1 MTYEFETLAIHAGQE
16 ADKETGAV
24 IPPIHM
30 SSTFKQD
37 AVGKHKGFEY
47 SRTGNPTRNQ
57 FEKLMA
63 SLEGGKYGLAF
74 ASGSAATATIQLML
88 NEGDHVVCG
97 DDVYGGTFRFF
108 DKVMKRFGVEYSFV
122 DTTNP
127 ENVRGAIKE
136 NTRLI
141 WLETPTNPL
150 LKVSDLEAITKI
162 AGEKGIMTV
171 VDNTFASPYNQSPL
185 ELGASMVLHS
195 TTKYVGGHSDL
206 VGGVVVTSDESIHEQ
221 LRFLQNSAGAI
232 PSPFDSWLAMRGVK
246 TMAVRMER
254 HASNAEKIVEYLLKR
269 EEIDRVYYPFLEGH
283 PNSEVARRQMRTGG
297 GMVSFDLRGGKKAAY
312 DFLKALE
319 LFTLAESL
327 GGVESLCEYPPDMTH
342 GSIPEERR
350 KEIGINPGLVR
361 LSVGIENVDD
371 LIADLEKG
379 FKALKASSH

>member
-1 MTYEFETLAIHAGQE
+1 MTFKFETRAIHAGQE

-37 AVGKHKGFEY
+37 GVGNHRGFEY

-57 FEKLMA
+57 FEELMA
-63 SLEGGKYGLAF
+63 SLEGGRYGLAF
-74 ASGSAATATIQLML
+74 ASGSAATATVQLML
-88 NEGDHVVCG
+88 NEGDHVICG

-108 DKVMKRFGVEYSFV
+108 DKVMRRFGVDYTFV
-122 DTTNP
+122 DTTDP
-127 ENVRGAIKE
+127 VNVSNAIQE
-136 NTRLI
+136 NTKLV

-150 LKVSDLEAITKI
+150 LKVSDIRAITDITSKH
-162 AGEKGIMTV
+162 GIMSL

-185 ELGASMVLHS
+185 DLGASMVLHS
-195 TTKYVGGHSDL
+195 TTKYIGGHSDL
-206 VGGVVVTSDESIHEQ
+206 VGGVVVTNDENIHEQ
-221 LRFLQNSAGAI
+221 LRFLQNAAGAV
-232 PSPFDSWLAMRGVK
+232 PSPFDSWLAMRGIK
-246 TMAVRMER
+246 TLAVRMER
-254 HASNAEKIVEYLLKR
+254 HAMNASRLIEYLLER
-269 EEIDRVYYPFLEGH
+269 PEVATVYYPFLDDH
-283 PNSEVARRQMRTGG
+283 PNSQVAKEQMRTGG
-297 GMVSFDLRGGKKAAY
+297 GMISFDLKDGKNAAY
-312 DFLKALE
+312 NFLKGLE

-350 KEIGINPGLVR
+350 AEIGINPGLVR

-379 FKALKASSH
+379 FANL